1 MSGIGDPL
9 VRRIVILKARYLQVH
24 VENDSNKGFFQ
35 NKINESIMYVSCD

>member
-9 VRRIVILKARYLQVH
+9 ERRIVILKARHLKVH
-24 VENDSNKGFFQ
+24 EENESYKGFFQ